1 MLLHQVIEF
10 AAGTSPDVDALVFGD
25 RRWTFVELERDVARM
40 GTTLAHAVA
49 RDERIAWF
57 SDNCP
62 ELAMALYAV
71 PRAGA
76 LLVLGNVRHT
86 PDEQS
91 AMLISSSASVVVGS
105 AAQLT
110 RLVPRAGELRE
121 VRRWYCLDGVDDP
134 EAVDA
139 PTAGG
144 IALPPGTRDAAELFE
159 RDPEPP
165 RSGLDDDTHVW
176 LIHTSGTTGRAKG
189 ALLTHRSIVAAS
201 TNTALARPIADD
213 DVYLFPFPLF
223 HVAAYNL
230 VVHHLGRRPVVLLPR
245 FDADEVLAAIRDEGV
260 TTVSLAP
267 TMLAMLLE
275 HPERSVEDLSTL
287 RRIGYGASAMPL
299 DLLRRTLAELP
310 DVGLAQGYGMTEL
323 SGNAV
328 FLGPEEHR
336 RAGGAEPWLLR
347 AAGRP
352 APLVQIR
359 VADDDGAEVAAG
371 QPGEVLVR
379 GDQVCAGYWD
389 DPGATVESH
398 HGEWFR
404 TGDIGLIDD
413 HGYLHIIDRKKDI
426 IISGGENVSSR
437 EVEDIVSE
445 HPDVAATAVIGL
457 PDDTWGERVC
467 AVVVWSGDRDPGEVD
482 TLARELVDWTDGRMA
497 GFKRPRVV
505 VSVPE
510 LPTNASGKVDK
521 RAIRQH
527 LLPSADVPDGT
538 GE

>member
-10 AAGTSPDVDALVFGD
+10 AAGTAGDVDALVSGD
-25 RRWTFVELERDVARM
+25 RRWTFRELEHDVARM
-40 GTTLAHAVA
+40 GTTLAHQVG

-57 SDNCP
+57 SDNRP
-62 ELAMALYAV
+62 ELVMALYAV

-76 LLVLGNVRHT
+76 LLVLGNIRHT
-86 PDEQS
+86 AAEQA
-91 AMLISSSASVVVGS
+91 AMLKASSASLVVGS
-105 AAQLT
+105 AEQLT
-110 RLVPRAGELRE
+110 RLAPHADELHN
-121 VRRWYCLDGVDDP
+121 VRRWYCLDG
-134 EAVDA
+134 ADA
-139 PTAGG
+139 DGATV
-144 IALPPGTRDAAELFE
+144 LPPGTRDAAELFE
-159 RDPEPP
+159 HDPEPP
-165 RSGLDDDTHVW
+165 RSGLDDDTHIW

-189 ALLTHRSIVAAS
+189 ALLTHRSIIAAS
-201 TNTALARPIADD
+201 TNTVLARPIADD

-223 HVAAYNL
+223 HVAAYNV

-245 FDADEVLAAIRDEGV
+245 FTAGDVLAAIRDERV

-267 TMLAMLLE
+267 TMLAMLLDDAGD
-275 HPERSVEDLSTL
+275 DLTALASL

-299 DLLRRTLAELP
+299 DLLRRTLADLP

-328 FLGPEEHR
+328 FLGPDEHR
-336 RAGGAEPWLLR
+336 RAAEDEPWLLS

-359 VADDDGAEVAAG
+359 IADDDGAEMAPG
-371 QPGEVLVR
+371 GTGEVLVR

-398 HGEWFR
+398 HGDWFR
-404 TGDIGLIDD
+404 TGDIGRIDD
-413 HGYLHIIDRKKDI
+413 AGYLYIVDRKKDI

-445 HPDVAATAVIGL
+445 HPQVAAVAVVGL

-467 AVVVWSGDRDPGEVD
+467 AVVVWNGVEVD
-482 TLARELVDWTDGRMA
+482 GPGPGDAADDVGRRARALVDWTDGRMA

-521 RAIRQH
+521 RVIREY
-527 LLPSADVPDGT
+527 LGVG
-538 GE
+538 

>member
-10 AAGTSPDVDALVFGD
+10 AAGTSPDVDALVAGD
-25 RRWTFVELERDVARM
+25 RRWTFSELERDVARM
-40 GTTLAHAVA
+40 GTTLAHVVA

-57 SDNCP
+57 SDNRP
-62 ELAMALYAV
+62 ELVMALYAV

-76 LLVLGNVRHT
+76 LLVLGNIRHT
-86 PDEQS
+86 AAEQA
-91 AMLISSSASVVVGS
+91 AMLKASSASVVIGS
-105 AAQLT
+105 AEQLA
-110 RLVPRAGELRE
+110 RLTEHADELHD
-121 VRRWYCLDGVDDP
+121 VRRWYCLDGVATHDGPVTDDGA
-134 EAVDA
+134 E
-139 PTAGG
+139 
-144 IALPPGTRDAAELFE
+144 LPSGTRDISELFARE
-159 RDPEPP
+159 PEPP

-189 ALLTHRSIVAAS
+189 ALLTHRSLVAAA
-201 TNTALARPIADD
+201 TNTVLARPISDD

-223 HVAAYNL
+223 HVAAYNV

-245 FDADEVLAAIRDEGV
+245 FDPDEVLTAIRDESV

-275 HPERSVEDLSTL
+275 HPERSVEDLSSL

-299 DLLRRTLAELP
+299 DLLRRTLSELP
-310 DVGLAQGYGMTEL
+310 EVGLAQGYGMTEL

-328 FLGPEEHR
+328 FLGPDEHR
-336 RAGGAEPWLLR
+336 RAGADEPWLLS

-359 VADDDGAEVAAG
+359 IADERGREVPTG
-371 QPGEVLVR
+371 DVGEVLVR

-404 TGDIGLIDD
+404 TGDLGRLDEA
-413 HGYLHIIDRKKDI
+413 GYLYIVDRKKDI

-445 HPDVAATAVIGL
+445 HPDVAAVAVVGL

-467 AVVVWSGDRDPGEVD
+467 AVVVWNGTDDPTRETDPD
-482 TLARELVDWTDGRMA
+482 TRARALVDWTEGRMA
-497 GFKRPRVV
+497 GFKRPRVI
-505 VSVPE
+505 VSAPE
-510 LPTNASGKVDK
+510 LPLNASGKVDK
-521 RAIRQH
+521 RQIRDH
-527 LLPSADVPDGT
+527 LRPS
-538 GE
+538 

>member
-1 MLLHQVIEF
+1 MLLHQVLEF
-10 AAGTSPDVDALVFGD
+10 AAGSAPDTDALVFGD
-25 RRWTFVELERDVARM
+25 RRWSFAELEADVARM
-40 GTTLAHAVA
+40 GTALAHAVA
-49 RDERIAWF
+49 RNERVAWF

-62 ELAMALYAV
+62 ELVMALYAV

-86 PDEQS
+86 PEEQVD
-91 AMLISSSASVVVGS
+91 MLRSSSASVVVGS
-105 AAQLT
+105 AQQLA
-110 RLVPRAGELRE
+110 RLAPHAAELHH
-121 VRRWYCLDGVDDP
+121 VRRWYCLDGVD
-134 EAVDA
+134 ALADA
-139 PTAGG
+139 AGLADG
-144 IALPPGTRDAAELFE
+144 EMPATTLDIAELFE
-159 RDPEPP
+159 RPAEPA

-189 ALLTHRSIVAAS
+189 ALLTHRSLVAAA
-201 TNTALARPIADD
+201 TNTLLARPLADD

-223 HVAAYNL
+223 HVAAYNVL
-230 VVHHLGRRPVVLLPR
+230 VHHLGRRPVVLVPR
-245 FDADEVLAAIRDEGV
+245 FAADAVLAAIRAENV
-260 TTVSLAP
+260 TTISLAP

-275 HPERSVEDLSTL
+275 HPERSIEDLSTL

-299 DLLRRTLAELP
+299 DLLRRTLEELP
-310 DVGLAQGYGMTEL
+310 LVGLAQGYGMTEL

-336 RAGGAEPWLLR
+336 RAAQNEPWLLA

-352 APLVQIR
+352 APLVQVRI
-359 VADDDGAEVAAG
+359 ADDDGNDVAAG
-371 QPGEVLVR
+371 TPGEVLVR

-389 DPGATVESH
+389 NPGATVESH

-404 TGDIGLIDD
+404 TGDIGRIDE
-413 HGYLHIIDRKKDI
+413 HGYLHIIDRLKDI
-426 IISGGENVSSR
+426 IITGGENVSSR
-437 EVEDIVSE
+437 EVEDLVST
-445 HPDVAATAVIGL
+445 HPDVASVAIVGL

-467 AVVVWSGDRDPGEVD
+467 AVVVWRDLTPAAVD
-482 TLARELVDWTDGRMA
+482 ASARALVEWTDGRMA

-521 RAIRQH
+521 RLIREH
-527 LLPSADVPDGT
+527 LGVR
-538 GE
+538 